1 LGLRIASPLTAHRNI
16 LLQQAQL
23 QTRFARLSS
32 GLRLNSAADSP
43 SGLAVSEQLRAR
55 LAGLNAT
62 VTNTS
67 RAVNLVQT
75 AEGALAEVNTQL
87 TEIRGLAVQAGNQA
101 VLGETGLQAIQEQIN
116 MAIESIDRIVETTQF
131 AGRPL
136 LDGTFRDEQFAI
148 AEGNP
153 AGLTIPNL
161 AAGELGR
168 GVANES
174 GFASLAQIDVRTAQ
188 GAADALRIVDAA
200 IDDVSRA
207 RSDLGAFQA
216 NILETASRS
225 LQIRRENLSAFEST
239 IRDADMAS
247 TSGESV
253 LAQIRL
259 QASILAQQIS
269 NNRTGVLLDLLA

>member
-1 LGLRIASPLTAHRNI
+1 LGLRIASPLSAHRNI

-87 TEIRGLAVQAGNQA
+87 TAIRGLAVQAGNQA
-101 VLGETGLQAIQEQIN
+101 ILGETGLQAIQEQIN
-116 MAIESIDRIVETTQF
+116 MAIESIDRIAETTQF

-148 AEGNP
+148 AEGDP
-153 AGLTIPNL
+153 ARLTIPNL

-200 IDDVSRA
+200 IDNVSRA

-225 LQIRRENLSAFEST
+225 LQISRENLSAFGST
-239 IRDADMAS
+239 IRDTDMAS

-253 LAQIRL
+253 LAQVRL
-259 QASILAQQIS
+259 QASILVQQIS

>member
-1 LGLRIASPLTAHRNI
+1 MGLRIASPLAAHRNI

-101 VLGETGLQAIQEQIN
+101 ILGETGLQAIQEQIN
-116 MAIESIDRIVETTQF
+116 MAIESIDRIAETTQF

-148 AEGNP
+148 AEGDP
-153 AGLTIPNL
+153 ARLTIPNL

-200 IDDVSRA
+200 IGNVSRA

-225 LQIRRENLSAFEST
+225 LQISRENLSAFGST